1 MSLHFE
7 PLTIPTATI
16 VPTDRDSYLQTC
28 GDDSLRRRVL
38 NFLQSRN
45 ISGMD
50 ELEITADGSTIR
62 LQGVV
67 ASQHAKHLCL
77 ECCRHVAGVMTVI
90 DNVTVEK
97 LNQDQD
103 SDSSRSKPSLTLP
116 KRPR

>member
-7 PLTIPTATI
+7 SPMISAATI

-90 DNVTVEK
+90 DNVTVE
-97 LNQDQD
+97 NQDFD
-103 SDSSRSKPSLTLP
+103 SRRSNSSLTLS